1 MAKFCGK
8 CGSALNEEFGL
19 CPACDAEE
27 LARRQTRPKFCTKC
41 GNAMDPVTGI
51 CPVCAPVTEQ
61 PVEPPVILAEEQT
74 VESPVILAEEQ
85 PVEPEVAEV
94 PAAPSVEP
102 DKKKLGVWFPIL
114 MAILLFITS
123 LPVMAVYTVRSNTTE
138 DGIADL
144 IEDVPMFALVEDA
157 FAEEDKDAFCDALG
171 RYLHIEM
178 TFDQVE
184 DFMEKANINELVAE
198 KLAAFANDLYTGES
212 TFSLASDDVY
222 DLLKKNNRVI
232 AKEFGVSLDKKQMQ
246 EIAAWMIDDDAME
259 GISADAVK
267 ENAPGLYAGI
277 QVGLSY
283 VTLAIFMALSV
294 LLIAVMFLNNV
305 SRAAM
310 GTGISLTVLGGLF
323 TVFAVV
329 AGLLPALWESIVG
342 RDIIGFI
349 LGRVLSETAA
359 AYVVVLLIGVLLL
372 VGRVVVRTLIERKKT
387 TVLA

>member
-1 MAKFCGK
+1 
-8 CGSALNEEFGL
+8 
-19 CPACDAEE
+19 
-27 LARRQTRPKFCTKC
+27 
-41 GNAMDPVTGI
+41 
-51 CPVCAPVTEQ
+51 
-61 PVEPPVILAEEQT
+61 
-74 VESPVILAEEQ
+74 
-85 PVEPEVAEV
+85 
-94 PAAPSVEP
+94 
-102 DKKKLGVWFPIL
+102 
-114 MAILLFITS
+114 
-123 LPVMAVYTVRSNTTE
+123 
-138 DGIADL
+138 
-144 IEDVPMFALVEDA
+144 
-157 FAEEDKDAFCDALG
+157 
-171 RYLHIEM
+171 
-178 TFDQVE
+178 
-184 DFMEKANINELVAE
+184 MEKANINELVAE

-283 VTLAIFMALSV
+283 VTLAIFVALSV

-372 VGRVVVRTLIERKKT
+372 VGRVVVRTLIERKKA